1 MKTPKDYLD
10 LAKQHQKQGKWEE
23 VKLPTTKEQF
33 YNKVSSNQELKRMT
47 EKQID
52 KLFWSKLVNL
62 GWRTT
67 STFPDSVGTFTQFVL
82 VCQDCDKAI
91 YTIMSHS
98 ITHDQAQIV
107 SSKTFVSEELAKH
120 KESAKGCKAIPEG
133 EEA

>member
-10 LAKQHQKQGKWEE
+10 LAKQHQKRNKWEE

-33 YNKVSSNQELKRMT
+33 YNKVSSNQELIRMT

-91 YTIMSHS
+91 YTITRNS

>member
-1 MKTPKDYLD
+1 MELPKDYLTI
-10 LAKQHQKQGKWEE
+10 AKQHEKQSKWEE
-23 VKLPTTKEQF
+23 VKLPTSKEEF
-33 YNKVSSNQELKRMT
+33 YSRVSSNQELKRMT

-91 YTIMSHS
+91 YTIISHS